1 LRGIVARP
9 DGLLSGPLTADEI
22 KMLLIVG
29 YVIILASAVG
39 TYAVHGS
46 LAALWMP
53 MEYVAIFGLAIGGF
67 IAGNG
72 VKTVKATLAA
82 LPSVFKGSHLNK
94 ALYMDLLAMLFEILA
109 KVRKEGLMSI
119 ENDIE
124 NPHESA
130 VFSKYPNIVK
140 DHHVME
146 FICDYLRMMVGGNLN
161 AFEIENLMDVEIET
175 HHQEAHVPAHAVSK
189 LADAVPAFGIV
200 VAVMG
205 VVNVMGSVGAPPA
218 VLGKMIGGALVGTFL
233 GILLAYGFVAPIAGQ
248 LEQKVEEE
256 GKIFQVIKTVLL
268 ASMNGYA
275 PQVAVEFGRKV
286 LYSGDRPRF
295 IELEEDLKARK
306 GK

>member
-1 LRGIVARP
+1 
-9 DGLLSGPLTADEI
+9 
-22 KMLLIVG
+22 MFLLIG
-29 YVIILASAVG
+29 YVVILAASVG

-46 LAALWMP
+46 LAALFVP
-53 MEYVAIFGLAIGGF
+53 LEYLAIVGLTVGGF
-67 IAGNG
+67 IAGNSS
-72 VKTVKATLAA
+72 KAIKATVAA
-82 LPSVFKGSHLNK
+82 LPSVLKGSNLNK
-94 ALYMDLLAMLFEILA
+94 ALYMELLAMLYEILS

-119 ENDIE
+119 EGDIE
-124 NPHESA
+124 NADASPI
-130 VFSKYPNIVK
+130 FSKYPTVTH

-146 FICDYLRMMVGGNLN
+146 FITDYLRMMVGGNLN

-175 HHQEAHVPAHAVSK
+175 HHHEAHVPAHVMSK
-189 LADAVPAFGIV
+189 VADAVPAFGIV

-205 VVNVMGSVGAPPA
+205 VVNVMGSVGEPPA

-233 GILLAYGFVAPIAGQ
+233 GILVSYGFVAPIAGQ
-248 LEQKVEEE
+248 LEQKAEE
-256 GKIFQVIKTVLL
+256 GGKIYQCIKAVLL

-286 LYSGDRPRF
+286 LYSTDRPTF

>member
-1 LRGIVARP
+1 
-9 DGLLSGPLTADEI
+9 
-22 KMLLIVG
+22 MLLIIG
-29 YVIILASAVG
+29 YAIILAASIG

-53 MEYVAIFGLAIGGF
+53 MEYLAIFGLAMGGF
-67 IAGNG
+67 VAGNG
-72 VKTVKATLAA
+72 IKALKATLKA
-82 LPSVFKGSHLNK
+82 LPKVFKGTHLNK
-94 ALYMDLLAMLFEILA
+94 VLYMDLLAMLFEILA

-124 NPHESA
+124 NPHDSA
-130 VFSKYPNIVK
+130 VFSKYPNIVR

-161 AFEIENLMDVEIET
+161 AFEIENLMDLEIET
-175 HHQEAHVPAHAVSK
+175 HHQEAHVPVHAMSK
-189 LADAVPAFGIV
+189 LADATPAFGII

-233 GILLAYGFVAPIAGQ
+233 GILISYGFVAPIAGQ
-248 LEQKVEEE
+248 LEQKCEEE
-256 GKIFQVIKTVLL
+256 GKIFQVIKSVLL

-286 LYSGDRPRF
+286 LYSGDRPNF
-295 IELEEDLKARK
+295 LELEEDLKSRK

>member
-1 LRGIVARP
+1 
-9 DGLLSGPLTADEI
+9 
-22 KMLLIVG
+22 MLLIVG
-29 YVIILASAVG
+29 YVVILLASVG

-53 MEYVAIFGLAIGGF
+53 MEYVAILGLAIGGF

-72 VKTVKATLAA
+72 IKAVKATLKA
-82 LPSVFKGSHLNK
+82 LPTVFKGSHLNK
-94 ALYMDLLAMLFEILA
+94 ALYMDLLAMLFEILS

-124 NPHESA
+124 NPDESPI
-130 VFSKYPNIVK
+130 FGKYPAIVK

-175 HHQEAHVPAHAVSK
+175 HHQEAHVPVHAVTK
-189 LADAVPAFGIV
+189 MADATPAFGIV

-233 GILLAYGFVAPIAGQ
+233 GILVSYGFVAPIAGQ

-256 GKIFQVIKTVLL
+256 GKIYQVIKTVLL

-286 LYSGDRPRF
+286 LFSGDRPRF

>member
-1 LRGIVARP
+1 
-9 DGLLSGPLTADEI
+9 
-22 KMLLIVG
+22 MLLIVG
-29 YVIILASAVG
+29 YVIIIASAIG

-53 MEYVAIFGLAIGGF
+53 LEYVAIFGLAMGGF

-72 VKTVKATLAA
+72 VKTVKATLVA

-161 AFEIENLMDVEIET
+161 AFEIENLMDIEIET

-275 PQVAVEFGRKV
+275 PQVAVEVGRKV

-306 GK
+306 AK

>member
-1 LRGIVARP
+1 
-9 DGLLSGPLTADEI
+9 
-22 KMLLIVG
+22 MLLLVG
-29 YVIILASAVG
+29 YVIVLAASIG

-46 LAALWMP
+46 LGALWVP
-53 MEYVAIFGLAIGGF
+53 LEYLAIVGLTIGYLV
-67 IAGNG
+67 GSNG
-72 VKTVKATLAA
+72 PRSLKAVLGAI
-82 LPSVFKGSHLNK
+82 PSVLKGSPFTK
-94 ALYMDLLAMLFEILA
+94 ALYMDLLAMLFEILS

-119 ENDIE
+119 ESDVE
-124 NPHESA
+124 NPEASPI
-130 VFSKYPNIVK
+130 FSKYPAVAH

-161 AFEIENLMDVEIET
+161 AFEIENLMDIEIET
-175 HHQEAHVPAHAVSK
+175 HHAEAHFPAHMVQS
-189 LADAVPAFGIV
+189 LAGAVPAMGIV

-205 VVNVMGSVGAPPA
+205 VVNVMGSVGSPPA

-233 GILLAYGFVAPIAGQ
+233 GILLSYGFIEPIANQ
-248 LEQKVEEE
+248 LNQKVDE
-256 GKIFQVIKTVLL
+256 GSKIYQCIKAVLL

-286 LYSGDRPRF
+286 LYSSDRPTF

>member
-1 LRGIVARP
+1 
-9 DGLLSGPLTADEI
+9 
-22 KMLLIVG
+22 MLLIIG
-29 YVIILASAVG
+29 YAIILAASVG

-53 MEYVAIFGLAIGGF
+53 MEYLAIFGLAMGGF
-67 IAGNG
+67 VAGNG
-72 VKTVKATLAA
+72 FKALKATLKA
-82 LPSVFKGSHLNK
+82 LPKVFKGTRLNK

-124 NPHESA
+124 NPHDSA
-130 VFSKYPNIVK
+130 VFSKYPNIVR

-161 AFEIENLMDVEIET
+161 AFEIESLMDLEIET
-175 HHQEAHVPAHAVSK
+175 HHQEAHVPVHAVSK
-189 LADAVPAFGIV
+189 LADATPAFGII

-248 LEQKVEEE
+248 LAQKVEEE
-256 GKIFQVIKTVLL
+256 GKIFHVIKTVLL

-286 LYSGDRPRF
+286 LFSGDRPRF

-306 GK
+306 GR

>member
-1 LRGIVARP
+1 
-9 DGLLSGPLTADEI
+9 
-22 KMLLIVG
+22 MLLIVG
-29 YVIILASAVG
+29 YVIIIASAVG

-53 MEYVAIFGLAIGGF
+53 LEYVAIFGLAMGGF

-72 VKTVKATLAA
+72 IKAIKATVKA
-82 LPSVFKGSHLNK
+82 LPKVFAGSHLNK
-94 ALYMDLLAMLFEILA
+94 ALYMDLLAMLFEVLA

-124 NPHESA
+124 NPNESA
-130 VFSKYPNIVK
+130 VFSKYPKIVR

-161 AFEIENLMDVEIET
+161 AFEIENLMDIEIET
-175 HHQEAHVPAHAVSK
+175 HHQEAHVPVHAMSK
-189 LADAVPAFGIV
+189 LADATPAFGII

-306 GK
+306 AK